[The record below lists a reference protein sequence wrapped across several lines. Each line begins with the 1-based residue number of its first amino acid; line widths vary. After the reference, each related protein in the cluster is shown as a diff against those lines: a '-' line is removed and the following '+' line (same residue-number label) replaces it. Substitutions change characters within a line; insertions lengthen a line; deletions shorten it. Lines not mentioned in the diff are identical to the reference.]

1 MMYSA
6 YKLNSYIW
14 MQIYSLLKGG
24 REESK
29 GGGVGDREHRKFLAQ
44 VHDRLMHTAFFFF
57 FAGGGVM
64 LYCMGCRMFLTR
76 DLMSLL

>member
-1 MMYSA
+1 MYSA

-29 GGGVGDREHRKFLAQ
+29 GGGVGEREHRKFLAQ
-44 VHDRLMHTAFFFF
+44 VHGRLMHPAYFFLLQGEGLCCTAWD
-57 FAGGGVM
+57 AE
-64 LYCMGCRMFLTR
+64 C
-76 DLMSLL
+76 S